1 MNQPAKIG
9 VIHTSPTTVDLFG
22 RLLREKVP
30 GAIVINMLDDS
41 ILPELRDNGGE
52 LGAVEPR
59 WQGYV
64 RTISD
69 RGVDLILN
77 ACSSIGGLC
86 EGARALVPQPGLR
99 GHAHK
104 AEVAVQRGTPIGI
117 LATLQTTLG
126 PTGALVEET
135 ARKLGR
141 PVALDA
147 VLVEGAYPALMQG
160 DQQRHDDLIAAA
172 LDRST
177 RTNEVVILAQASMAR
192 VLPRLD
198 ADLRTKVL
206 TSPAFAVEDVVRR
219 LERKGRIS

>member
-9 VIHTSPTTVDLFG
+9 VIHTSPATVDLFG

-86 EGARALVPQPGLR
+86 ERARALVPQPVVRVDALM
-99 GHAHK
+99 
-104 AEVAVQRGTPIGI
+104 AEVAVRRGTHIGI

-135 ARKLGR
+135 ALKQGR
-141 PVALDA
+141 SVVLDP
-147 VLVEGAYPALMQG
+147 VLVEGAYPALMRG
-160 DQQRHDDLIAAA
+160 DQQLHDDLIAAT
-172 LDRST
+172 LDRSA
-177 RTNEVVILAQASMAR
+177 RRNDVVILAQASMAR

-206 TSPAFAVEDVVRR
+206 TSPAFAVADVLRHLDR
-219 LERKGRIS
+219 TCKIS